1 MIRKTWDRFL
11 MMDICL
17 LAKKKKKKLLLL
29 ILLLQLQLLF
39 QLRLTKEKKKISS
52 RKRGSRSSGL
62 VKFLLEKR
70 EEQIVCRRRPWVP
83 ASPNR
88 AFREKFQPLGKS
100 KVSIARKSIAFSN
113 NNSVV

>member
-1 MIRKTWDRFL
+1 MMRKTWDRFL

-70 EEQIVCRRRPWVP
+70 EEQIVCRRLWVP